1 MPRIWCAVHHQP
13 TPARANSRT
22 TSPSRPRIATN
33 AGTYA
38 GPDGGRL
45 LGSDRGHGDQAAQEN
60 SEVERPVLPS

>member
-1 MPRIWCAVHHQP
+1 MDKMDQP
-13 TPARANSRT
+13 NVGNIEPEPAPHRDQR
-22 TSPSRPRIATN
+22 
-33 AGTYA
+33 GTYA